1 MVFFL
6 FFFLNW
12 TIFLQKL
19 QFFLDFRALYNA
31 ESLINQQVIV
41 PNNHYKIFNLY
52 FFSFSKKERMNECS
66 LITLTWCETWLRL
79 SLRNST
85 TQIELKYYKS
95 AILGIKLFA
104 SNDKIKD
111 WEKKSVKV
119 SPMKWWHKFL
129 MWRLAQ
135 NFLTLSLIFRSLC
148 NISTHKAT
156 KVMHDTSAT
165 KFSAKIATKIWDTT
179 HYTIVICYKIA
190 KKNALNKN
198 CSLKV

>member
-1 MVFFL
+1 MFAHHSYLMWNMTETVTPKFH
-6 FFFLNW
+6 NTDW
-12 TIFLQKL
+12 VKIFL
-19 QFFLDFRALYNA
+19 
-31 ESLINQQVIV
+31 
-41 PNNHYKIFNLY
+41 
-52 FFSFSKKERMNECS
+52 
-66 LITLTWCETWLRL
+66 
-79 SLRNST
+79 
-85 TQIELKYYKS
+85 KS

-135 NFLTLSLIFRSLC
+135 NFLALFLICRSLC

-190 KKNALNKN
+190 KKLLWIKIV
-198 CSLKV
+198 LWTFKV